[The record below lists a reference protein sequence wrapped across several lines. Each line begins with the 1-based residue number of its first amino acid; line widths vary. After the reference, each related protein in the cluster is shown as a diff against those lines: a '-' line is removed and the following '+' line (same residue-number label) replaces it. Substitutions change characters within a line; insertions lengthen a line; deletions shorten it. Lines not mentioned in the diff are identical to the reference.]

1 MPPTIERESILS
13 ELGDLRDYQVAEGNA
28 DVRRWEV
35 FGADDQRIGEVRELI
50 VDTHAMKARYLVVT
64 LERGLPN
71 VSERRDALVPL
82 ARARLDERL
91 ERVYVEDVNTST
103 ASTLPVY
110 ERGTLTPERERALF
124 SARPAEARP
133 NAAVHPGGTGA
144 ELRPGGSGAEMRPGG
159 SGAEARSP
167 TAVVTETVVTRTTRV
182 IVEPKKEEEPV

>member
-1 MPPTIERESILS
+1 MPPTVERESILS

-35 FGADDQRIGEVRELI
+35 YGADNQRIGQVRELI
-50 VDTHAMKARYLVVT
+50 VDTHAMKARYLVVS
-64 LERGLPN
+64 LDGGLPN
-71 VSERRDALVPL
+71 VHQGRDALVPL

-91 ERVYVEDVNTST
+91 ERVYVEDVSSST

-124 SARPAEARP
+124 ASRPP
-133 NAAVHPGGTGA
+133 AAVHPGG
-144 ELRPGGSGAEMRPGG
+144 SGAEVRPGG
-159 SGAEARSP
+159 SGAEARP